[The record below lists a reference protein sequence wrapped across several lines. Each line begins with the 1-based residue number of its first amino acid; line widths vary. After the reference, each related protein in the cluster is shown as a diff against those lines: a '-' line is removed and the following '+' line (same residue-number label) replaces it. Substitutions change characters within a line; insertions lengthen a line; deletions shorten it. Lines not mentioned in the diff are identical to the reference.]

1 MFDKY
6 EGVVFTDG
14 RGQYPERLKIAT
26 TRGTRARIKRAA
38 EREGL
43 STSEIIRR
51 AVAAYLERFG
61 GPGGSHEARA

>member
-1 MFDKY
+1 MFDRY
-6 EGVVFTDG
+6 EGFVFTDG

-38 EREGL
+38 ETQGL

-51 AVAAYLERFG
+51 ALTAYLERLG
-61 GPGGSHEARA
+61 GPGGSHQARG